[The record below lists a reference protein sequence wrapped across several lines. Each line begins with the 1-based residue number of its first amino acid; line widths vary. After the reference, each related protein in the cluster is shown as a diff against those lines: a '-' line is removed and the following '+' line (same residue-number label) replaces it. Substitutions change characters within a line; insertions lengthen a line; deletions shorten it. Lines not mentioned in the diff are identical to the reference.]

1 MPVITMTREMGSLG
15 VRVAQGVAERLKL
28 RIIYHELVQNVADVS
43 GAQPSAVSKFLE
55 GESSFIGELFGRS
68 RRLGLGTVQE
78 ILELAKQGNVLIRGW
93 GANFALVGV
102 PGVVRV
108 RVCAPMNRRVENMM
122 KRMESMDADRWKR
135 EIEEND
141 RLHAVAIAKI
151 YGVENWRDPA
161 NYDLVLDTSV
171 TPVEECAAEIV
182 RRVSEDPLVDRTGMR
197 VATDDS
203 LLAARL
209 RYGLCTDGGPG
220 DERITVS
227 ASKGVVVLEGI
238 VASDAAREKIVAFAS
253 KHKGVTAVDD
263 RLRVMRASTRHLS
276 E

>member
-1 MPVITMTREMGSLG
+1 MPVVTMTREMGSLG
-15 VRVAQGVAERLKL
+15 VRVAQGVAERLGL
-28 RIIYHELVQNVADVS
+28 TVIYHELVKNVADVS
-43 GAQPSAVSKFLE
+43 GTQPSAVSKFLE
-55 GESSFIGELFGRS
+55 GESSFVGELFGRS

-78 ILELAKQGNVLIRGW
+78 ILTLAKQGNVLIRGW
-93 GANFALVGV
+93 GANFALSGV

-108 RVCAPMNRRVENMM
+108 RVFAPMNRRVENMM
-122 KRMESMDADRWKR
+122 KRMESMDSARWQR

-141 RLHAVAIAKI
+141 RLHSAAIAKI

-161 NYDLVLDTSV
+161 NYDLVLDTSA
-171 TPVEECAAEIV
+171 TPVEECTELIV

-209 RYGLCTDGGPG
+209 RYSLCTEGGPA
-220 DERITVS
+220 DERIVVN

-238 VASDAAREKIVAFAS
+238 VASDAAREKIVEFAS
-253 KHKGVTAVDD
+253 KYKGVTRVED